1 MAEDIIKNIPEDV
14 KEEIKE
20 LYDAGS
26 PTMMSV
32 RSTKALAEEN
42 GLTKLADFLNDTSN
56 GGIYVSYVMLNG
68 MNMPK

>member
-1 MAEDIIKNIPEDV
+1 MAEDVMKNIPEDV
-14 KEEIKE
+14 QEEIKE

-32 RSTKALAEEN
+32 SSTKALAKEN
-42 GLTKLADFLNDTSN
+42 GLTKLVDFLNDASN
-56 GGIYVSYVMLNG
+56 KGIYVSYVMLKG